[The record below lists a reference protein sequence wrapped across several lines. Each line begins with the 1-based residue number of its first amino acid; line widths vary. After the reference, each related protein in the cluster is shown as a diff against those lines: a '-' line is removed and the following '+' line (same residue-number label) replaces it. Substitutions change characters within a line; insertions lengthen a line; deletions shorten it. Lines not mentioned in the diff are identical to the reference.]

1 MDGLAVTVVG
11 KTGLNLNTCEKN
23 EWDIRAVLRMG
34 TKLETRIGRGE
45 PHGLD
50 THPYFQH

>member
-23 EWDIRAVLRMG
+23 EWDWVECG
-34 TKLETRIGRGE
+34 QTRE
-45 PHGLD
+45 SK
-50 THPYFQH
+50 YK